1 VLDVA
6 GNSTADGAGI
16 IQWPWNGG
24 KNQRWNMEN
33 LNDGTFRFTVQH
45 SGKVL
50 DVAGLNSADGAAVI
64 QWPWNGGPNQ
74 RWRRQ
79 SG

>member
-1 VLDVA
+1 
-6 GNSTADGAGI
+6 
-16 IQWPWNGG
+16 
-24 KNQRWNMEN
+24 MED
-33 LNDGTFRFTVQH
+33 LSDGTFRFTVTH

-50 DVAGLNSADGAAVI
+50 DVAGLSTADGAGVI

-79 SG
+79 TV